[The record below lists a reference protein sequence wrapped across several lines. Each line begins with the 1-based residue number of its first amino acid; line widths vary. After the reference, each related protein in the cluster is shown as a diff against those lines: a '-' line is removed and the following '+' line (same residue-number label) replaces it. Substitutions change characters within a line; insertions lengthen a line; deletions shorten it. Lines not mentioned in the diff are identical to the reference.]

1 MVIFNGATGCLAE
14 VLPENAISIAR
25 IITAEP
31 GSPVDASFLDPD
43 LLQQLVTGG
52 FVVEDDIHEREFLR
66 QVLLAP
72 RYAMDVSYICLV
84 PTTRCNFACPYCI
97 QDTSPGEDMMPEVE
111 GKILDT
117 IQKTRSQSL
126 SLTFYGGEPLLNK
139 DTCLR
144 TSRMARDICESKSIS
159 LFTLIVTNGYLLS
172 GDVARELNEA
182 GIRRAQVTIDGNR
195 LIHDSRR
202 ILKNGQ
208 GTFERIVRN
217 VREACAHLKIDI
229 RMNLDSD
236 QHSGPDT
243 IQEVEECFTGSDNIR
258 IYAAPTRWHGNQS
271 VTARNQKSACQ
282 CFPRQMLYRDHL
294 EAGIPG
300 CCAVSLG
307 SRVVLPNGD
316 YVLCW
321 DQVGTCHP
329 DYGSILKDTLPF
341 PAMRSNWMR
350 WDPYVIKPCSDCRYL
365 PTCRGS
371 CPKDWLEF
379 GKPFCEFESDEEYK
393 QFILE
398 NYRERISRIKNQGSG
413 MTEAVF
419 AVT

>member
-14 VLPENAISIAR
+14 VLPENESVVGSLFKN
-25 IITAEP
+25 TP
-31 GSPVDASFLDPD
+31 GSMIDTSHIDPE
-43 LLQQLVTGG
+43 LLQQLVAGG
-52 FVVEDDIHEREFLR
+52 FILDDDINEREFLR
-66 QVLLAP
+66 QVMLAP
-72 RYAMDVSYICLV
+72 RYDTDISYICVV

-97 QDTSPGEDMMPEVE
+97 QDTSSGEDIRPEVE
-111 GKILDT
+111 AKVLEKI
-117 IQKTRSQSL
+117 QQTRSRNF
-126 SLTFYGGEPLLNK
+126 SLTFYGGEPLLNM
-139 DTCLR
+139 DACLR
-144 TSRMARDICESKSIS
+144 TCRMAREICESRSIS

-172 GDVARELNEA
+172 GDVARELKEA

-217 VREACAHLKIDI
+217 VRESSVHLKIDI

-243 IQEVEECFTGSDNIR
+243 IQEVEDRFSGVEGVR
-258 IYAAPTRWHGNQS
+258 IYVAPTRWQGNQ
-271 VTARNQKSACQ
+271 TATSRNQRSACQ
-282 CFPRQMLYRDHL
+282 CFPKQMLYRDHL
-294 EAGIPG
+294 EAGLPG

-329 DYGSILKDTLPF
+329 DYGSILKDPLPF

-379 GKPFCEFESDEEYK
+379 GKPFCEFESDEEYR

-398 NYRERISRIKNQGSG
+398 NYRERISRIKKA
-413 MTEAVF
+413 E
-419 AVT
+419 